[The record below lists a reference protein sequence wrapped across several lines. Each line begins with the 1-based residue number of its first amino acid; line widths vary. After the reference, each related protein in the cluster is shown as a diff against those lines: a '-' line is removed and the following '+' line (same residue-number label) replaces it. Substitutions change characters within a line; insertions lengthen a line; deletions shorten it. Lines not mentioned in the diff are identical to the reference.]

1 MTGVEHHEPKSTR
14 RKVICIGP
22 EGVDATEQSQRGR
35 RYVAS
40 SAVSK
45 VEDY

>member
-1 MTGVEHHEPKSTR
+1 MTGVEHHEPKSMQH
-14 RKVICIGP
+14 KVIGVGP
-22 EGVDATEQSQRGR
+22 EGVDATDQSRCGR

-45 VEDY
+45 IEDC